1 MMHDVL
7 TIMSKELKRFWI
19 DKKLLFTTVLLPGIM
34 IFLIYSI
41 MGNVI
46 GNQVDEITQS
56 TTALYVENMP
66 EALEPLFDPT
76 LFEVQSYAGED
87 PETFVNDTEGVIL
100 IFEEDFLEKVSS
112 DAFPAITLYYDGSN
126 ETSSEGGSR
135 VRNILSSFRN
145 QILAENYTE
154 EERLVFQENITAYQD
169 ESEIF
174 ATIVSSIVPL
184 LIVIFIFASALSIA
198 PDIIAGEKERGTL
211 ATLLVTPISRGSF
224 ALGKILAITVISLAS
239 AMSSFIG
246 VALSIPVL
254 LQLEST
260 GNVNVLD
267 IYGVG
272 GMVALLLVILS
283 TTLVI
288 VGIMSVVS
296 TYAKSI
302 KEAASLASPLYLI
315 TIVISALNLF
325 SDGSSNELL
334 NAIPLYGS
342 IQVINGVLARSYTWT
357 SVGIVVVSSLLT
369 TGLLAWV
376 VKVMLSSERIV
387 FQKWMSGCPLRG
399 C

>member
-1 MMHDVL
+1 MRDVL
-7 TIMSKELKRFWI
+7 TIMRKELKRFWI

-34 IFLIYSI
+34 IYLIYSI

-46 GNQVDEITQS
+46 SNQVNDITQS
-56 TTALYVENMP
+56 KTALYVENLP
-66 EALEPLFDPT
+66 DALAPLFDPT
-76 LFEVQSYAGED
+76 LFEVQAYAGED
-87 PETFVNDTEGVIL
+87 PEPFIDETEGVIL
-100 IFEEDFLEKVSS
+100 IFEEDFIEKLSM
-112 DAFPAITLYYDGSN
+112 DAFPAVTVYYDGSN

-135 VRNILSSFRN
+135 VRNILSGFRN
-145 QILAENYTE
+145 QLLEETYTT
-154 EERLVFQENITAYQD
+154 EERLVFEENITAYQD

-184 LIVIFIFASALSIA
+184 LIVIFIFAAALSIA

-211 ATLLVTPISRGSF
+211 ATLLVTPISRGAF

-239 AMSSFIG
+239 ALSSFIG

-260 GNVNVLD
+260 GSVNVLD
-267 IYGVG
+267 IYGIG

-325 SDGSSNELL
+325 SDGSSSELL

-357 SVGIVVVSSLLT
+357 SVGIVVVSSLVT
-369 TGLLAWV
+369 TGCLAWG
-376 VKVMLSSERIV
+376 VKAMLSSERIV
-387 FQKWMSGCPLRG
+387 FQK
-399 C
+399 

>member
-1 MMHDVL
+1 MRDVL

-19 DKKLLFTTVLLPGIM
+19 DKKLLFTTILLPGIF
-34 IFLIYSI
+34 IYLIYFI
-41 MGNVI
+41 MGNVV
-46 GNQVDEITQS
+46 GSRLDEITQS
-56 TTALYVENMP
+56 TTQLYVENLP

-76 LFEVQSYAGED
+76 LFEVQPYTSED
-87 PETFVNDTEGVIL
+87 PETLVNETEGVIL
-100 IFEEDFLEKVSS
+100 IFEEDFLEKLSS

-126 ETSSEGGSR
+126 ENSSEGGSR

-174 ATIVSSIVPL
+174 ATIVSTIVPL
-184 LIVIFIFASALSIA
+184 LLVIFIFAAALSIA

-239 AMSSFIG
+239 ALSSFIG

-260 GNVNVLD
+260 VNVNVLD

-325 SDGSSNELL
+325 SDGTSSELL

-357 SVGIVVVSSLLT
+357 SVGIVVASSLLT
-369 TGLLAWV
+369 TGLLAWM
-376 VKVMLSSERIV
+376 VKAMLSSERIV
-387 FQKWMSGCPLRG
+387 FQK
-399 C
+399 

>member
-1 MMHDVL
+1 MHDVL

-19 DKKLLFTTVLLPGIM
+19 DKKLLFTTVLLPGII

-66 EALEPLFDPT
+66 EALEPLFDST

-126 ETSSEGGSR
+126 ETSSIGGLR

-174 ATIVSSIVPL
+174 ASIVSSIVPL
-184 LIVIFIFASALSIA
+184 LIVIFIFAAALSIA

-387 FQKWMSGCPLRG
+387 FQK
-399 C
+399 

>member
-1 MMHDVL
+1 MRDVL
-7 TIMSKELKRFWI
+7 TIMRKELKRFWI

-34 IFLIYSI
+34 IYLIYSI

-46 GNQVDEITQS
+46 SNQVNDITQS
-56 TTALYVENMP
+56 KTALYVENLP
-66 EALEPLFDPT
+66 DALAPLFDPT
-76 LFEVQSYAGED
+76 LFEVQAYAGED
-87 PETFVNDTEGVIL
+87 PEPFIDETEGVIL
-100 IFEEDFLEKVSS
+100 IFEENFIEKLSM
-112 DAFPAITLYYDGSN
+112 DAFPAVTVYYDGSN

-135 VRNILSSFRN
+135 VRNILSGFRN
-145 QILAENYTE
+145 QLLEETYTT
-154 EERLVFQENITAYQD
+154 EERLVFEENITAYQD

-184 LIVIFIFASALSIA
+184 LIVIFIFAAALSIA

-211 ATLLVTPISRGSF
+211 ATLLVTPISRGAF

-239 AMSSFIG
+239 ALSSFIG

-260 GNVNVLD
+260 GSVNVLD
-267 IYGVG
+267 IYGIG

-325 SDGSSNELL
+325 SDGSSSELL

-357 SVGIVVVSSLLT
+357 SVGIVVVSSLVT
-369 TGLLAWV
+369 TGCLAWG
-376 VKVMLSSERIV
+376 VKAMLSSERIV
-387 FQKWMSGCPLRG
+387 FQK
-399 C
+399 

>member
-1 MMHDVL
+1 MRDVL

-19 DKKLLFTTVLLPGIM
+19 DKKLLFTTVLLPGVM
-34 IFLIYSI
+34 IFLIYTI
-41 MGNVI
+41 MGTVI

-56 TTALYVENMP
+56 TTTLYVENMP
-66 EALEPLFDPT
+66 EGLEPLFDPS
-76 LFEVQSYAGED
+76 LFQIEGYGGED
-87 PETFVNDTEGVIL
+87 PETLVNDTEGVIL
-100 IFEEDFLEKVSS
+100 IFEDDFLEKLST
-112 DAFPAITLYYDGSN
+112 DAFPTITLYYDGSN

-135 VRNILSSFRN
+135 VRNILAGFRN
-145 QILAENYTE
+145 QILAETYSD

-174 ATIVSSIVPL
+174 ATIISSIVPL
-184 LIVIFIFASALSIA
+184 LIVIFIFAAALSIA

-211 ATLLVTPISRGSF
+211 ATLLVTPVSRGSF
-224 ALGKILAITVISLAS
+224 ALGKILAITVISLSS
-239 AMSSFIG
+239 AFSSFIG
-246 VALSIPVL
+246 VALSIPAL

-267 IYGVG
+267 IYGIG
-272 GMVALLLVILS
+272 GMIALLLVILS
-283 TTLVI
+283 TTLLI

-296 TYAKSI
+296 AYAKSI

-325 SDGSSNELL
+325 SDGSSSELL

-357 SVGIVVVSSLLT
+357 SVLIVVSSSLIT
-369 TGLLAWV
+369 TGLLAWT
-376 VKVMLSSERIV
+376 VKAMLSSERIV
-387 FQKWMSGCPLRG
+387 FQK
-399 C
+399 

>member
-1 MMHDVL
+1 MRDVL

-34 IFLIYSI
+34 IFVIYTI
-41 MGNVI
+41 MGNVV
-46 GNQVDEITQS
+46 GSRLDEITQS
-56 TTALYVENMP
+56 TTQLYVENLP

-76 LFEVQSYAGED
+76 LFEIQPYTSED
-87 PETFVNDTEGVIL
+87 PETLVNETEGVIL
-100 IFEEDFLEKVSS
+100 IFEEDFLEKLSS

-126 ETSSEGGSR
+126 ENSSEGGSR

-174 ATIVSSIVPL
+174 ATIVSTVVPL
-184 LIVIFIFASALSIA
+184 LLVIFIFAAALSIA

-239 AMSSFIG
+239 ALSSFIG
-246 VALSIPVL
+246 VALSIPAL

-325 SDGSSNELL
+325 SDGSSSELL

-357 SVGIVVVSSLLT
+357 SVGIVVASSLLT
-369 TGLLAWV
+369 TGLLAWM

-387 FQKWMSGCPLRG
+387 FQK
-399 C
+399 

>member
-1 MMHDVL
+1 MRDVL

-19 DKKLLFTTVLLPGIM
+19 DKKLLFTTVLLPGVM
-34 IFLIYSI
+34 IFLIYTI
-41 MGNVI
+41 MGTVI

-56 TTALYVENMP
+56 TTTLYVENMP
-66 EALEPLFDPT
+66 EGLEPLFDPS
-76 LFEVQSYAGED
+76 LFQIEGYGGED
-87 PETFVNDTEGVIL
+87 PETLVNDTEGVIL
-100 IFEEDFLEKVSS
+100 IFEDDFLEKLST
-112 DAFPAITLYYDGSN
+112 DAFPTITLYYDGSN

-135 VRNILSSFRN
+135 VRNVLAGFRN
-145 QILAENYTE
+145 QILAETYSD

-174 ATIVSSIVPL
+174 ATIISSIVPL
-184 LIVIFIFASALSIA
+184 LIVIFIFAAALSIA

-211 ATLLVTPISRGSF
+211 ATLLVTPVSRGSF
-224 ALGKILAITVISLAS
+224 ALGKILAITVISLSS
-239 AMSSFIG
+239 AFSSFIG
-246 VALSIPVL
+246 VALSIPAL

-267 IYGVG
+267 IYGIG
-272 GMVALLLVILS
+272 GMIALLLVILS
-283 TTLVI
+283 TTLLI

-296 TYAKSI
+296 AYAKSI

-325 SDGSSNELL
+325 SDGSSSELL

-357 SVGIVVVSSLLT
+357 SVLIVVSSSLIT
-369 TGLLAWV
+369 TGLLAWT
-376 VKVMLSSERIV
+376 VKAMLSSERIV
-387 FQKWMSGCPLRG
+387 FQK
-399 C
+399 

>member
-1 MMHDVL
+1 MRDSL

-19 DKKLLFTTVLLPGIM
+19 DKKLLFTTVLLPGLM
-34 IFLIYSI
+34 IFAIYSI

-46 GNQVDEITQS
+46 GNQVEEITQS
-56 TTALYVENMP
+56 TTTLYVENMP
-66 EALEPLFDPT
+66 ESLEPLFDPA
-76 LFEVQSYAGED
+76 LFEISDYEGQD
-87 PETFVNDTEGVIL
+87 PETLVNDSEGVIL
-100 IFEEDFLEKVSS
+100 VFDPDFAEQLAA
-112 DAFPAITLYYDGSN
+112 DGFPEVKLYFDGSN

-135 VRNILSSFRN
+135 VLNLLDGLRN

-154 EERLVFQENITAYQD
+154 EERLVFAETITAYED

-174 ATIVSSIVPL
+174 ATIISSIVPL
-184 LIVIFIFASALSIA
+184 LIVIFIFAAALSIA

-211 ATLLVTPISRGSF
+211 ATLLVTPISRSAF

-239 AMSSFIG
+239 AFSSFIG

-260 GNVNVLD
+260 GSVNVLD

-288 VGIMSVVS
+288 VGVISVVS
-296 TYAKSI
+296 AYAKSI

-315 TIVISALNLF
+315 TIVVSALNLF
-325 SDGSSNELL
+325 SDGASNELL

-342 IQVINGVLARSYTWT
+342 IQVINGVLAQNYTWT
-357 SVGIVVVSSLLT
+357 SVIIVMASSLIT
-369 TGLLAWV
+369 TGLLAWT
-376 VKVMLSSERIV
+376 VKLMLSSERIV
-387 FQKWMSGCPLRG
+387 FQK
-399 C
+399 

>member
-1 MMHDVL
+1 MHDVL

-66 EALEPLFDPT
+66 EALEPLFDPA
-76 LFEVQSYAGED
+76 LFAVESYAGED

-126 ETSSEGGSR
+126 ETSSEGGFR

-184 LIVIFIFASALSIA
+184 LIVIFIFAAALSIA

-239 AMSSFIG
+239 ALSSFIG

-325 SDGSSNELL
+325 SDGTSNELL

-357 SVGIVVVSSLLT
+357 SVGIVVASSLLT

-387 FQKWMSGCPLRG
+387 FQK
-399 C
+399 